1 MPRPDLRDGRRKG
14 CQSGV
19 AAPTIHSMNTQPHAH
34 TPHIER
40 LAEVV
45 ALPIGRWDV
54 SGRLVFC
61 NTPYVLWAGRPRE
74 VLLGHTLA
82 ELFGEVAWNAAR
94 PAFER
99 AFAAGETTSYER
111 LLTHAPHT
119 PRWARIQVFPD
130 VEDGVVTSVFTIAT
144 DIHEDVVA
152 REALIAA
159 RVRLDRFTENIP
171 NPLIYLDRDGVIR
184 FANKAY
190 REACGKPPEA
200 LIDHHLAAVR
210 GESVWQEHRP
220 HIERALSG
228 ETVHYSR
235 LVEGLT
241 HGPRWLRTSFVPD
254 FDHDGSVLGLYTVT
268 IDVHDLT
275 VAQEQ
280 LRRSVERDALTDV
293 LSRRT
298 MMSRIENALAEPCLD
313 PVALFFV
320 DLDGFKSVNDE
331 FGHGEGDALLIRVGT
346 ALQSA
351 VRAEDAVGRFGGD
364 EFLVLATVRDAAGA
378 AALAQHLLD
387 AIRGITT
394 RQALADRVS
403 ASIGYA
409 LAPQDTTQP
418 MKLLQ
423 RADDAMYAAKRRGK
437 NRVMAASALDSSAG

>member
-1 MPRPDLRDGRRKG
+1 MPEH
-14 CQSGV
+14 
-19 AAPTIHSMNTQPHAH
+19 ATQ
-34 TPHIER
+34 TSHIER

-45 ALPIGRWDV
+45 ALPIGRWNA

-61 NTPYVLWAGRPRE
+61 NTPYVHWAGRPRE
-74 VLLGHTLA
+74 VLLGHTLV
-82 ELFGEVAWNAAR
+82 ELFGEVAWSAAR

-130 VEDGVVTSVFTIAT
+130 IEQGVVSSVFTIAT

-190 REACGKPPEA
+190 REACGKPAEA
-200 LIDHHLAAVR
+200 IIDHPLRDVR
-210 GESVWQEHRP
+210 GESVWQEH
-220 HIERALSG
+220 HAYIAQALAG

-235 LVEGLT
+235 LVDGFT

-254 FDHDGSVLGLYTVT
+254 FDQDGTVRGLYTVT

-298 MMSRIENALAEPCLD
+298 MMARIDAVLAETPGM

-331 FGHGEGDALLIRVGT
+331 FGHGEGDALLIRVGE
-346 ALQSA
+346 ALQSS

-364 EFLVLATVRDAAGA
+364 EFLVLAEVRDAGGA
-378 AALAQHLLD
+378 EALAQHLLA
-387 AIRGITT
+387 AIRCIT
-394 RQALADRVS
+394 AHGPLAGRVS

-409 LAPQDTTQP
+409 LAPCDATQP
-418 MKLLQ
+418 MKLLHC
-423 RADDAMYAAKRRGK
+423 ADEAMYAAKRRGK
-437 NRVMAASALDSSAG
+437 NRVVSCADLTAGKS